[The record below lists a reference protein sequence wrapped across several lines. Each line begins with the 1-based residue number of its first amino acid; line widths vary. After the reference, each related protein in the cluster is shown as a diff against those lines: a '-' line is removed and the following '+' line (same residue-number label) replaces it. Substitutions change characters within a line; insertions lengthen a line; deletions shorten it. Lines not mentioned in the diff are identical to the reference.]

1 MHPEWPLILFTFFLC
16 VAGGALGAQGLL
28 NVMGKGKKMQLASLV
43 TALAALVVGGLSVF
57 MHLQHWERIFNGF
70 GHITSGITLEFIGC
84 IVFAVV
90 LVLYFLM
97 MRRAEDGMA
106 PKWCGVLAIV
116 VGLALPVIT
125 GMSYLMASLPSWNTP
140 LLPVYYLA
148 NTVFMGGLTALVI
161 AGLTNDDSAKD
172 LGVKVALAGGA
183 LQLIAV
189 FTYAFIINGS
199 AGLYSA
205 DIQYYFD
212 PTLPDVAMVDR
223 ASIVGSI
230 FAGANAVM
238 FWLGTGGRRPGCSAG
253 ADVACEEG
261 GNRQEAGRVRGRR
274 PGVRRRGRIV
284 LARDPVRGGYQHLR
298 FVLGDGRA
306 RSGRDSGRSWSERPN
321 RLRRSARPVLLNRC
335 DGRGFSNG
343 TAPLLARQGSPVI
356 CLSSFCRTTKGP
368 TLRSAVAPHLDAF
381 ARAPL
386 VRSTLGRATRRY
398 AAPQQTSLTDKDQW
412 AKEET

>member
-1 MHPEWPLILFTFFLC
+1 MEAQWPLIIFTLFVCLTCGIFGAMSILALKGQGRQLQFTSLISATVSLAIGGFGAFL
-16 VAGGALGAQGLL
+16 
-28 NVMGKGKKMQLASLV
+28 
-43 TALAALVVGGLSVF
+43 
-57 MHLQHWERIFNGF
+57 HLEHWERIFNGF

-223 ASIVGSI
+223 ASIVGGI

-238 FWLGTGGRRPGCSAG
+238 FWLGV
-253 ADVACEEG
+253 VAVG
-261 GNRQEAGRVRGRR
+261 LV
-274 PGVRRRGRIV
+274 
-284 LARDPVRGGYQHLR
+284 
-298 FVLGDGRA
+298 
-306 RSGRDSGRSWSERPN
+306 
-321 RLRRSARPVLLNRC
+321 
-335 DGRGFSNG
+335 
-343 TAPLLARQGSPVI
+343 
-356 CLSSFCRTTKGP
+356 
-368 TLRSAVAPHLDAF
+368 
-381 ARAPL
+381 APL
-386 VRSTLGRATRRY
+386 VLTWLAKKVETGKKLAAY
-398 AAPQQTSLTDKDQW
+398 AGVALACVAVGGLCWRVILYVVAISIFALY
-412 AKEET
+412 

>member
-1 MHPEWPLILFTFFLC
+1 MELQWPLIVFTTLVAWSAGLFGTQALMAAFGTGKRAQVPAWICSAVLLA
-16 VAGGALGAQGLL
+16 AGGIA
-28 NVMGKGKKMQLASLV
+28 
-43 TALAALVVGGLSVF
+43 VF
-57 MHLQHWERIFNGF
+57 FHLEHWERIFNGF

-125 GMSYLMASLPSWNTP
+125 GLSYLMASLPSWNTT

-148 NTVFMGGLTALVI
+148 NTVFMGGLTALVN
-161 AGLTNDDSAKD
+161 AGLTNDDSAKVR
-172 LGVKVALAGGA
+172 GVKVALAGGA

-238 FWLGTGGRRPGCSAG
+238 FWLGT
-253 ADVACEEG
+253 VAVG
-261 GNRQEAGRVRGRR
+261 LV
-274 PGVRRRGRIV
+274 
-284 LARDPVRGGYQHLR
+284 
-298 FVLGDGRA
+298 
-306 RSGRDSGRSWSERPN
+306 
-321 RLRRSARPVLLNRC
+321 
-335 DGRGFSNG
+335 
-343 TAPLLARQGSPVI
+343 
-356 CLSSFCRTTKGP
+356 
-368 TLRSAVAPHLDAF
+368 
-381 ARAPL
+381 APL
-386 VRSTLGRATRRY
+386 VLTWLAKKVETGKKLAAY
-398 AAPQQTSLTDKDQW
+398 AGVALACVAVGGLCWRVILYVVAISIFALY
-412 AKEET
+412 

>member
-230 FAGANAVM
+230 FAGANAVI
-238 FWLGTGGRRPGCSAG
+238 G

-274 PGVRRRGRIV
+274 SGVRRRGRIV

-306 RSGRDSGRSWSERPN
+306 RSGRDSGRSWSERSN
-321 RLRRSARPVLLNRC
+321 RLRRSARPALLNRC

-356 CLSSFCRTTKGP
+356 GVPSF
-368 TLRSAVAPHLDAF
+368 
-381 ARAPL
+381 
-386 VRSTLGRATRRY
+386 
-398 AAPQQTSLTDKDQW
+398 
-412 AKEET
+412 

>member
-1 MHPEWPLILFTFFLC
+1 MELQWPLIIFTTLVAWSAGLFGTQALMAVFGVGKRAQVPAWVVSAVLLA
-16 VAGGALGAQGLL
+16 AGGIA
-28 NVMGKGKKMQLASLV
+28 
-43 TALAALVVGGLSVF
+43 VF
-57 MHLQHWERIFNGF
+57 FHLEHWERIFNGF

-223 ASIVGSI
+223 ASIVGGI

-238 FWLGTGGRRPGCSAG
+238 FWLGV
-253 ADVACEEG
+253 VAVG
-261 GNRQEAGRVRGRR
+261 LV
-274 PGVRRRGRIV
+274 
-284 LARDPVRGGYQHLR
+284 
-298 FVLGDGRA
+298 
-306 RSGRDSGRSWSERPN
+306 
-321 RLRRSARPVLLNRC
+321 
-335 DGRGFSNG
+335 
-343 TAPLLARQGSPVI
+343 
-356 CLSSFCRTTKGP
+356 
-368 TLRSAVAPHLDAF
+368 
-381 ARAPL
+381 APL
-386 VRSTLGRATRRY
+386 VLTWLAKKVETGKKLAAY
-398 AAPQQTSLTDKDQW
+398 AGVALACVAVGGLCWRVILYVVAISIFALY
-412 AKEET
+412 

>member
-1 MHPEWPLILFTFFLC
+1 METQWPLVIFTLFVCLTCGTLGGMSIL
-16 VAGGALGAQGLL
+16 ALKGQGRNLQ
-28 NVMGKGKKMQLASLV
+28 M
-43 TALAALVVGGLSVF
+43 TALITSAVSLVVGGIGAFL
-57 MHLQHWERIFNGF
+57 HLEHWERIFNGF

-238 FWLGTGGRRPGCSAG
+238 FWLGT
-253 ADVACEEG
+253 VAVG
-261 GNRQEAGRVRGRR
+261 LV
-274 PGVRRRGRIV
+274 
-284 LARDPVRGGYQHLR
+284 
-298 FVLGDGRA
+298 
-306 RSGRDSGRSWSERPN
+306 
-321 RLRRSARPVLLNRC
+321 
-335 DGRGFSNG
+335 
-343 TAPLLARQGSPVI
+343 
-356 CLSSFCRTTKGP
+356 
-368 TLRSAVAPHLDAF
+368 
-381 ARAPL
+381 APL
-386 VRSTLGRATRRY
+386 VLTWLAKKVETGKKLAAY
-398 AAPQQTSLTDKDQW
+398 AGVALACVAVGGLCWRVILYVVAISIFALY
-412 AKEET
+412 

>member
-116 VGLALPVIT
+116 VGLALPVVT

-161 AGLTNDDSAKD
+161 AGLTRDDSARDLSVKMALVGGAQQQVAVYAYAIVINCSALTFW
-172 LGVKVALAGGA
+172 LGVVAVGLVVPLVLTWLAKKVEAGTKLAAYAGAALACVVVGG
-183 LQLIAV
+183 LCWRVI
-189 FTYAFIINGS
+189 
-199 AGLYSA
+199 LYV
-205 DIQYYFD
+205 
-212 PTLPDVAMVDR
+212 VA
-223 ASIVGSI
+223 ISI
-230 FAGANAVM
+230 FA
-238 FWLGTGGRRPGCSAG
+238 L
-253 ADVACEEG
+253 
-261 GNRQEAGRVRGRR
+261 
-274 PGVRRRGRIV
+274 
-284 LARDPVRGGYQHLR
+284 Y
-298 FVLGDGRA
+298 
-306 RSGRDSGRSWSERPN
+306 
-321 RLRRSARPVLLNRC
+321 
-335 DGRGFSNG
+335 
-343 TAPLLARQGSPVI
+343 
-356 CLSSFCRTTKGP
+356 
-368 TLRSAVAPHLDAF
+368 
-381 ARAPL
+381 
-386 VRSTLGRATRRY
+386 
-398 AAPQQTSLTDKDQW
+398 
-412 AKEET
+412 

>member
-1 MHPEWPLILFTFFLC
+1 MELQWPLIVFTTLVAWSAGLFGTQ
-16 VAGGALGAQGLL
+16 ALMAAFGTGKRAQVPAWIASAVLL
-28 NVMGKGKKMQLASLV
+28 A
-43 TALAALVVGGLSVF
+43 VGGIAVF
-57 MHLQHWERIFNGF
+57 FHLEHWERIFNGF

-230 FAGANAVM
+230 FAGANAVI
-238 FWLGTGGRRPGCSAG
+238 FWLGV
-253 ADVACEEG
+253 VAVG
-261 GNRQEAGRVRGRR
+261 LV
-274 PGVRRRGRIV
+274 
-284 LARDPVRGGYQHLR
+284 
-298 FVLGDGRA
+298 
-306 RSGRDSGRSWSERPN
+306 
-321 RLRRSARPVLLNRC
+321 
-335 DGRGFSNG
+335 
-343 TAPLLARQGSPVI
+343 
-356 CLSSFCRTTKGP
+356 
-368 TLRSAVAPHLDAF
+368 
-381 ARAPL
+381 APL
-386 VRSTLGRATRRY
+386 VLTWLAKKVETGKKLAAY
-398 AAPQQTSLTDKDQW
+398 AGVALACVAVGGLCWRVILYVVAISIFALY
-412 AKEET
+412 

>member
-1 MHPEWPLILFTFFLC
+1 MELQWPLIIFTTLVAWSAGLFGTQALMAVFGVGKRAQVPAWVVSAVLLA
-16 VAGGALGAQGLL
+16 AGGIA
-28 NVMGKGKKMQLASLV
+28 
-43 TALAALVVGGLSVF
+43 VF
-57 MHLQHWERIFNGF
+57 FHLEHWERIFNGF

-238 FWLGTGGRRPGCSAG
+238 FWLGT
-253 ADVACEEG
+253 VAVG
-261 GNRQEAGRVRGRR
+261 LV
-274 PGVRRRGRIV
+274 
-284 LARDPVRGGYQHLR
+284 
-298 FVLGDGRA
+298 
-306 RSGRDSGRSWSERPN
+306 
-321 RLRRSARPVLLNRC
+321 
-335 DGRGFSNG
+335 
-343 TAPLLARQGSPVI
+343 
-356 CLSSFCRTTKGP
+356 
-368 TLRSAVAPHLDAF
+368 
-381 ARAPL
+381 APL
-386 VRSTLGRATRRY
+386 VLTWLAKKVETGKKLAAY
-398 AAPQQTSLTDKDQW
+398 AGVALACVAVGGLCWRVILYVVAISIFALY
-412 AKEET
+412 